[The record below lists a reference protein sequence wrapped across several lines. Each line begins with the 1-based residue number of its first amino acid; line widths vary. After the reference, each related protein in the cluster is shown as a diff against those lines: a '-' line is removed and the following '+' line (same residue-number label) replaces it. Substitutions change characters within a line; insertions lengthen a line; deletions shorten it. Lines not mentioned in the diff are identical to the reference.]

1 MGCTD
6 SKPKGHRSLH
16 VHSACERGHGSVS
29 PYTSLRPRLAWAPL
43 ATALFCAAIMGQ
55 QCAPEPGE
63 PNVLP
68 PAVNQPQVTLHTN
81 QGDIVI
87 ELFMHQAPTAAAN
100 FLQYLQEGYYDDAIF
115 HDTDTAKIAGGEVT
129 TSLSPKAARPLVNES
144 NNGLANLRGR
154 VALYG
159 PEGVAS
165 GVPAFIINL
174 EDNPTLDYSLA
185 AEERV
190 DYTVIGRI
198 VHGMNVAKAIGA
210 LDRTSR
216 GEFGRLPTTSVSV
229 NDPDLAITDYLDPDD
244 PDDPQ
249 EPETVRVWLETTM
262 GEIILEVLVSEAP
275 VTAANFL
282 EYVDSGFYDGTI
294 FHRVIPGFVV
304 QGGGFQPGLVTR
316 EGVRDPIINEFSP
329 QRSNVRGTLA
339 MAKRGDDPDSATSQF
354 FFNLVDNSGNLD
366 NQNGGFT
373 VFARVV
379 AGMEVVDA
387 MAAAETTT
395 KTTSEGNAID
405 DVPVTEIV
413 LITAARL

>member
-1 MGCTD
+1 
-6 SKPKGHRSLH
+6 
-16 VHSACERGHGSVS
+16 
-29 PYTSLRPRLAWAPL
+29 
-43 ATALFCAAIMGQ
+43 
-55 QCAPEPGE
+55 
-63 PNVLP
+63 
-68 PAVNQPQVTLHTN
+68 
-81 QGDIVI
+81 
-87 ELFMHQAPTAAAN
+87 
-100 FLQYLQEGYYDDAIF
+100 
-115 HDTDTAKIAGGEVT
+115 
-129 TSLSPKAARPLVNES
+129 
-144 NNGLANLRGR
+144 
-154 VALYG
+154 
-159 PEGVAS
+159 
-165 GVPAFIINL
+165 
-174 EDNPTLDYSLA
+174 
-185 AEERV
+185 
-190 DYTVIGRI
+190 
-198 VHGMNVAKAIGA
+198 MNVAKAIGA